1 MKWILNIYKWIL
13 AQSSVNCNLSST
25 IFVKLQHD
33 NVKSSF
39 WIWSIRDPV
48 SQVCMEE
55 WISSG
60 DRDLVAQLHTQWYIP
75 PLTSHARLLAPL
87 YSPQP
92 PPPANFSPCVCQP
105 WTSTKNP
112 LNLRLQVWP
121 KAFHCASYCWSCPRG
136 KFWFRLFIPGSTL
149 MASGCWIRTLPS
161 SLPACIIIEST
172 LPYLIYQQN
181 IVKLPSTIH
190 QCYDTFEMNQ
200 MKSSVSEWVAE

>member
-13 AQSSVNCNLSST
+13 AQCSVNCNLSST

-48 SQVCMEE
+48 SQVNTCMEV

-136 KFWFRLFIPGSTL
+136 QVWFQAFHTRLNFDD
-149 MASGCWIRTLPS
+149 IRPVNMNTYIQS
-161 SLPACIIIEST
+161 SNLHYKRIFYT
-172 LPYLIYQQN
+172 WYTN
-181 IVKLPSTIH
+181 KT
-190 QCYDTFEMNQ
+190 
-200 MKSSVSEWVAE
+200 